1 MRLRIRVVNG
11 NMKTM
16 ENICNMKI
24 IYTAAFLLLAT
35 NIRDT
40 GFDELPVN
48 KVQVIGSHN
57 SYKRAIDSG
66 LYSLLEAKNPKAAIE
81 LEYSHIPLPQQLDL
95 GLRNLEIDVYA
106 DEKGGKYAH
115 PKGLE
120 WEAAS
125 NPPPYDPTGEMER
138 PGFKVFHVQDLDFRT
153 NCLTFADCLHQLKA
167 WSDEHPDHYPIY
179 VTMNTKDEEIK
190 EQGFTIPEKFTSR
203 VFDRLDKELL
213 DYLGRNY
220 LITPDDIRA
229 GYPTL
234 ADAVKNGHWP
244 TMKEARGKFFFILD
258 ESGDHRA
265 AYIRGH
271 RSLKGRVL
279 FTDSPDG
286 TPEAAF
292 MIINDPKKDQER
304 IKAMVAKGYMV
315 RTRADADTRE
325 ARANDRS
332 GFTAACSSGAQII
345 TTDYYYKSSFFP
357 SDYSVSFDGG
367 TYLRRRP

>member
-1 MRLRIRVVNG
+1 
-11 NMKTM
+11 MKT
-16 ENICNMKI
+16 
-24 IYTAAFLLLAT
+24 IYIAAFALIAAG
-35 NIRDT
+35 IRDS
-40 GFDELPVN
+40 GFDELPIN

-57 SYKRAIDSG
+57 SYKRAIDSA
-66 LYSLLEAKNPKAAIE
+66 LFQLFKAKNPQAALG
-81 LEYSHIPLPQQLDL
+81 LEYSHIPLGQQLDL

-125 NPPPYDPTGEMER
+125 NPPPYDPNGEMNA

-153 NCLTFADCLHQLKA
+153 NCLTFAGCLKQLKA
-167 WSDEHPDHYPIY
+167 WSDQHPDHYPIY
-179 VTMNTKDEEIK
+179 ITMNTKDEEIK
-190 EQGFTIPEKFTSR
+190 APGFTIPEKFTSE
-203 VFDRLDKELL
+203 VFGRLDKELL
-213 DYLGRNY
+213 DYLGRSY
-220 LITPDDIRA
+220 LITPDDIR
-229 GYPTL
+229 GTYPTL
-234 ADAVKNGHWP
+234 ADAVKNGHWL

-258 ESGDHRA
+258 EGGEHRA
-265 AYIRGH
+265 SYIQGH
-271 RSLKGRVL
+271 PSLKGRVL

-292 MIINDPKKDQER
+292 MIINDSKKEQER

-332 GFTAACSSGAQII
+332 GFVAACSSGAQII

-367 TYLRRRP
+367 TYMRRKP